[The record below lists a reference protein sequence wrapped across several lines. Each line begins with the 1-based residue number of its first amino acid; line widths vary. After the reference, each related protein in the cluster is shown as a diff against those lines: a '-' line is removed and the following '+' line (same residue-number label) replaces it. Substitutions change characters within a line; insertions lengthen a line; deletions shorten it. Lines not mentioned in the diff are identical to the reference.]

1 MLLISRRNNFNDDE
15 ICMTAKG
22 IIEIVKES
30 ELWALLT
37 EKEEREVIKSD
48 LESAQHSIAD
58 GDIGATVTEC
68 EFQVG
73 KYEKTKNY
81 NF

>member
-1 MLLISRRNNFNDDE
+1 MLLISRGDSRNNFNDDE
-15 ICMTAKG
+15 ICLTAKG

-48 LESAQHSIAD
+48 LKSTQHSIED
-58 GDIGATVTEC
+58 GDIGATVGEVYL
-68 EFQVG
+68 EL
-73 KYEKTKNY
+73 K
-81 NF
+81 